1 MQAVTSIG
9 DPGQLSPPFL
19 GAGNVHVLVLVC
31 IPAPQ
36 LLLHVLH
43 VFQTDHDPSTGDKM
57 RKQNKIKI
65 CNKIKSRLMKIEIL
79 KT

>member
-1 MQAVTSIG
+1 MHDIASID

-19 GAGNVHVLVLVC
+19 GAGNVQVLVLVC

-43 VFQTDHDPSTGDKM
+43 VFQIDHDPSTGDNIK
-57 RKQNKIKI
+57 KQ
-65 CNKIKSRLMKIEIL
+65 LY
-79 KT
+79 